1 MNRETMRAMKSCN
14 LFLALLLSMTAGTL
28 SANSG
33 QTALTLIEQTGVRGG
48 FIVHLGCGEGK
59 LTAALRINDS
69 YQVHGIDRDRAK
81 VNSARRHIDGLGI
94 YGSVSADYLND
105 NALPYSDNMVNL
117 LVCEDPKALGIAAG
131 EIQRV
136 LVPNGVAYIKDGNNA
151 WIKTQKPR
159 PDNID
164 EWTHFLHSATGNAV
178 AKDDVVGPPRH
189 LQWIGN
195 PRWSRHHDR
204 MASTS
209 AMVSANG
216 RIFYIMDEGSRIS
229 IQLPAK
235 WQLIARDAFNG
246 TILWK
251 RTIPNW
257 QSHLWPLKSGP
268 TNLARRLVAKDD
280 RVFVTLGF
288 NAPTVALDAATGKTL
303 TTFADSEGT
312 EELIHTK
319 GSVYLLVNKGDME
332 TARFAPKLNVGD
344 QARVDKEFHW
354 NKQPRKIM
362 AFDAKSGERL
372 WQKESK
378 VAPLTLSGDERNI
391 YFFDGEKVVSLGQTS
406 GNVLWESKPL
416 GMKSYVAQNF
426 GPKLVAYGE
435 VVMFAG
441 GDRLVSALDRKTGR
455 EIWSEEH
462 ARGGYKSPE
471 DLLVSG
477 GLLWSAPTTSGRDSG
492 VFTGRDPLTGEVKN
506 QFAPE
511 VDTYWFHHRC
521 YIAKATD
528 KYLLPS
534 RTGIEFVNPKEK
546 NWEIHHW
553 VRGGC
558 LYGSMPCN
566 GLLYSP
572 PHNCAC
578 YPEAKMYGLNALA
591 PASITRNLPAT
602 ILPEGRLEKGP
613 AYNAQINVKARA
625 ASAGD
630 WPTYRGNNARSG
642 KSNSI
647 VPPRLKPAWKIKLGG
662 RLSALS
668 IAGGRVFVARI
679 DAHSL
684 HALDQESGKPLW
696 QYTTGGRIDSPP
708 TIAGGRAIF
717 GSADGWVYCLRASDG
732 VLIWRFRAAPRDT
745 RLMAMEQLES
755 VWPVH
760 GTILVE
766 KGIAYFVAGRS
777 YFLDGGLR
785 FFKLD
790 VKSGEKLAEVVLND
804 RNPET
809 GKDLQ
814 DQLQTLQMPVGL
826 PDILSV
832 KDDHLYMRSQQF
844 DRNGKRIFL
853 GPHSGDAAK
862 QGSVQRGA
870 EAHLFSPTGFLDGS
884 WFHRSYWVYGR
895 SFAGGHN
902 GYHQAGKFAPSGRI
916 LVFDEDNIFGFGRKP
931 EYYRW
936 TTTLEH
942 QLFSAP
948 KKAPPIPKTPVK
960 RGIGTTAIDYAITPS
975 LNPAQS
981 ALSIQ
986 AWINPNKPTGV
997 VVAHGGPQNG
1007 YAIYLNKGKL
1017 HFAVR
1022 ANNGLTQAVSPMRT
1036 PPKKWSHV
1044 AGVLGKKGEMLLYL
1058 NGEQIAKATSESL
1071 ITANPIQGLQIGADA
1086 LSAVAEYTAPL
1097 GFTGSIDE
1105 VRIFHR
1111 ALSAEE
1117 IKSHAANP
1125 GGVPEDR
1132 SGIVLDCSFDRGHG
1146 RDFSGQNNHGKVEGA
1161 QPAKGKAGN
1170 AMRFTGKPAKSKGI
1184 GGYHVVHEW
1193 TKETPLFVRS
1203 MLLSGDALFIA
1214 GPPDIMDEEET
1225 FKRLTERDPEVHK
1238 ILASQDAAL
1247 EGKQGGILRV
1257 VNKNDGAQLTEYK
1270 IGALPVWDSLAASA
1284 NSLYWATET
1293 GEVVSYS
1300 ASGR

>member
-1 MNRETMRAMKSCN
+1 MMRAMKFCI
-14 LFLALLLSMTAGTL
+14 LALALLLPTANGIL
-28 SANSG
+28 AANPE
-33 QTALTLIEQTGVRGG
+33 QAALTIIEQSGIKGG
-48 FIVHLGCGEGK
+48 FIVHLGCGDGK

-69 YQVHGIDRDRAK
+69 YQVQGIDRDAGN
-81 VNSARRHIDGLGI
+81 VSSAREHIHALGV
-94 YGSVSADYLND
+94 YGEVSADYLSNKF
-105 NALPYSDNMVNL
+105 LPYSDNMVNL
-117 LVCEDPKALGIAAG
+117 LICEAPNTLGIPAN

-136 LVPNGVAYIKDGNNA
+136 LVPNGVAYIRDGDNK
-151 WIKTQKPR
+151 WTKTQKPR

-195 PRWSRHHDR
+195 PLWSRHHDR

-216 RIFYIMDEGSRIS
+216 RLFYIMDEGSRIS

-246 TILWK
+246 TVLWK
-251 RTIPNW
+251 RSIPNW

-268 TNLARRLVAKDD
+268 TNLARRLVAEGD

-288 NAPTVALDAATGKTL
+288 NAPTTVLDAATGKTL
-303 TTFADSEGT
+303 KTFADSEGT
-312 EELIHTK
+312 EEVIHT
-319 GSVYLLVNKGDME
+319 GGVVYLLVNKGEME
-332 TARFAPKLNVGD
+332 TSRFAPKLNVGD

-362 AFDAKSGERL
+362 AFDTKTGERL
-372 WQKESK
+372 WQRESK
-378 VAPLTLSGDERNI
+378 VAPLTLSGDDRSI
-391 YFFDGEKVVSLGQTS
+391 YYFDGEKVVSLGQTS
-406 GNVLWESKPL
+406 GNILWESKPL

-426 GPKLVAYGE
+426 GPKLVAYGD

-492 VFTGRDPLTGEVKN
+492 IFTGRDPLTGEVKN

-578 YPEAKMYGLNALA
+578 YPEAKLYGLNALA
-591 PASITRNLPAT
+591 PASITRNLPA
-602 ILPEGRLEKGP
+602 IISPEGRLEKGP
-613 AYNAQINVKARA
+613 AYNAEIRA
-625 ASAGD
+625 ETLAGD
-630 WPTYRGNNARSG
+630 WPTYRGNNTRSG
-642 KSNSI
+642 KSDCIIS
-647 VPPRLKPAWKIKLGG
+647 PELKPAWSMKLGG

-668 IAGGRVFVARI
+668 ISGGKVYVARI
-679 DAHSL
+679 DAHTL
-684 HALDQESGKPLW
+684 HALDQKSGRPAWK
-696 QYTTGGRIDSPP
+696 YTTGGRIDSPP
-708 TIAGGRAIF
+708 TIADGRAIF
-717 GSADGWVYCLRASDG
+717 GSADGWVYCLSAADG
-732 VLIWRFRAAPRDT
+732 ALIWRFRAAPRDR

-760 GTILVE
+760 GTVLVE

-785 FFKLD
+785 FFKID
-790 VKSGEKLAEVVLND
+790 VKSGKKLAEVVLND

-916 LVFDEDNIFGFGRKP
+916 LVFDKDNVFGFGRKP

-948 KKAPPIPKTPVK
+948 KAATAVPDMPVK
-960 RGIGTTAIDYAITPS
+960 RGIGTTAIDFQITPS

-981 ALSIQ
+981 ALTIQ
-986 AWINPNKPTGV
+986 AWINPNKPNGV

-1022 ANNGLTQAVSPMRT
+1022 ANNELALAISPMRT

-1044 AGVLGKKGEMLLYL
+1044 TGVLSEKGEILLYQ
-1058 NGEQIAKATSESL
+1058 NGEKIATATSKSL
-1071 ITANPIQGLQIGADA
+1071 IAANPIQGLQIGADA
-1086 LSAVAEYTAPL
+1086 LSAVGEYTSPF
-1097 GFTGSIDE
+1097 GFAGSIDE

-1111 ALSAEE
+1111 ALSAAE
-1117 IKSHAANP
+1117 IKHHATNP
-1125 GGVPEDR
+1125 GAPPEDR
-1132 SGIVLDCSFDRGHG
+1132 AKMVLACSFDRGHG
-1146 RDFSGQNNHGKVEGA
+1146 RDFSGQNNHGEVQGA

-1170 AMRFTGKPAKSKGI
+1170 AMRFTGKPAKNKGI
-1184 GGYHVVHEW
+1184 GGYHVVHKW

-1225 FKRLTERDPEVHK
+1225 FKRLTERDPKVHE

-1247 EGKQGGILRV
+1247 AGKQGGILKV
-1257 VNKNDGAQLTEYK
+1257 VNKNDGTQLAEYK
-1270 IGALPVWDSLAASA
+1270 IGALPVWDSLAASV
-1284 NSLYWATET
+1284 NSLYWTTEN
-1293 GEVVSYS
+1293 GEVISYS
-1300 ASGR
+1300 ASGP

>member
-1 MNRETMRAMKSCN
+1 MA
-14 LFLALLLSMTAGTL
+14 AGIQAA
-28 SANSG
+28 SPE
-33 QTALTLIEQTGVRGG
+33 QTALTIIEQSGIKGG
-48 FIVHLGCGEGK
+48 FIVHLGCGDGK

-69 YQVHGIDRDRAK
+69 YQVQGIDRDAGN
-81 VNSARRHIDGLGI
+81 VSSARKHIHALGV
-94 YGSVSADYLND
+94 YGEVSADYLSGKS
-105 NALPYSDNMVNL
+105 LPYTDNLVNL
-117 LVCEDPKALGIAAG
+117 LVCENATAEGIPIN
-131 EIQRV
+131 EILRV
-136 LVPNGVAYIKDGNNA
+136 LVPDGIAFIKGADNG
-151 WIKTQKPR
+151 WEKTHKPR

-164 EWTHFLHSATGNAV
+164 EWTHYLHSATGNAV

-216 RIFYIMDEGSRIS
+216 RLFYIMDEGSRIS

-246 TILWK
+246 TVLWK
-251 RTIPNW
+251 RNIPDW
-257 QSHLWPLKSGP
+257 QNHLWPLKSGP
-268 TNLARRLVAKDD
+268 THLARRLVAEGD
-280 RVFVTLGF
+280 RVFVTLGY
-288 NAPTVALDAATGKTL
+288 NAPVVTLDAATGKTL
-303 TTFADSEGT
+303 NTFADSEGT
-312 EELIHTK
+312 EEVIHTN
-319 GSVYLLVNKGDME
+319 GVVYLLVNKGEME
-332 TARFAPKLNVGD
+332 TSRFAPKLNVGD

-362 AFDAKSGERL
+362 AFDAKTGERL
-372 WQKESK
+372 WQRETKI
-378 VAPLTLSGDERNI
+378 APLTLSGDERSI
-391 YFFDGEKVVSLGQTS
+391 YYFDGEKVVGLGQTS
-406 GNVLWESKPL
+406 GNVLWESKSL

-426 GPKLVAYGE
+426 GPKLVAYGD

-441 GDRLVSALDRKTGR
+441 GDRLVTTLDRKTGR

-528 KYLLPS
+528 KFLLPS

-546 NWEIHHW
+546 SWEIHHW

-602 ILPEGRLEKGP
+602 IPAEGRLEKGP
-613 AYNAQINVKARA
+613 AYNAKITAKPL
-625 ASAGD
+625 AGD

-642 KSNSI
+642 KSTSI
-647 VPPRLKPAWKIKLGG
+647 VSEKLKPAWNMKLGG
-662 RLSALS
+662 SLSALS
-668 IAGGRVFVARI
+668 IAGGKVYVARI
-679 DAHSL
+679 DAHTL
-684 HALDQESGKPLW
+684 HALDQQSGKPVW
-696 QYTTGGRIDSPP
+696 KYTTGGRIDSPP
-708 TIAGGRAIF
+708 TIADGRAIF
-717 GSADGWVYCLRASDG
+717 GSADGWVYCLRADDG
-732 VLIWRFRAAPRDT
+732 SLIWRFRAAPRDR

-760 GTILVE
+760 GTVLVE
-766 KGIAYFVAGRS
+766 EGIAYFVAGRS

-785 FFKLD
+785 FFKID
-790 VKSGEKLAEVVLND
+790 VKSGKKLTEVVLND

-832 KDDHLYMRSQQF
+832 KGEYIYMRSQQF
-844 DRNGKRIFL
+844 ERSGKRIFL

-916 LVFDEDNIFGFGRKP
+916 LVFDNDNIFGFGRKP

-942 QLFSAP
+942 QLFCAP
-948 KKAPPIPKTPVK
+948 KQAAEVPSQPAAPKGV
-960 RGIGTTAIDYAITPS
+960 GTTAIDYKISAS
-975 LNPAQS
+975 LNPTNS
-981 ALSIQ
+981 ALTIE
-986 AWINPNKPTGV
+986 AWINPGKPNGTII
-997 VVAHGGPQNG
+997 AHGGPQNG
-1007 YAIYLNKGKL
+1007 YALYLNKGKL

-1022 ANNGLTQAVSPMRT
+1022 ANNELTQAVSPKRT
-1036 PPKKWSHV
+1036 PPKTWSHV
-1044 AGVLGKKGEMLLYL
+1044 TGVLSKKGEMHLYL
-1058 NGEQIAKATSESL
+1058 NGDQVATATSGSL
-1071 ITANPIQGLQIGADA
+1071 ITDNPKQGLQVGADA
-1086 LSAVAEYTAPL
+1086 LSAVGEYTAPF
-1097 GFTGSIDE
+1097 GFSGSIDE

-1117 IKSHAANP
+1117 ISNTAGKP
-1125 GGVPEDR
+1125 GAPPADR
-1132 SGIVLDCSFDRGHG
+1132 DALVLACSFDRGHG
-1146 RDFSGQNNHGKVEGA
+1146 RDFSGGNNHGTVEGA

-1170 AMRFTGKPAKSKGI
+1170 AMRFTGKPAKNKGI
-1184 GGYHVVHEW
+1184 GGYHVVHKW
-1193 TKETPLFVRS
+1193 TQETPLFVRS

-1214 GPPDIMDEEET
+1214 GPPDLMDEEET
-1225 FKRLTERDPEVHK
+1225 FRRLTERDPGVHK
-1238 ILASQDAAL
+1238 ILAEQDAAL
-1247 EGKQGGILRV
+1247 AGGQGGILRV
-1257 VNKNDGAQLTEYK
+1257 INREDGSLLAEYK
-1270 IGALPVWDSLAASA
+1270 IGDLPVWDSLAAA
-1284 NSLYWATET
+1284 GNRLYWTTET

-1300 ASGR
+1300 ADIP